1 MRAEGELIALV
12 PPKVRIVNLG
22 ARRFRNAAGPLAR
35 YLRAASPDAVLVSL
49 WPMTVVAILA
59 RLIARSKSRLVVSD
73 HSILSVQYGGSPT
86 TMGLLKATT
95 RLLYPAADARVC
107 VSASTAD
114 DLARLSGLPR
124 DRLVVIRN
132 PTATSPR
139 VANDSMIEALWNGAE
154 KRILTVGSLKPAKEH
169 GLLLRAFA
177 RLDRSIGARLMILGE
192 GPLRAELQGLAA
204 ALGIADRVVMPGFAV
219 DPWPHYRSAD
229 LFVLSSSREGYP
241 TVLLEALAAGL
252 PVVTTDCGSGPRE
265 IVGQGKFGTLVPPD
279 DADALAAAIEA
290 ALRRSHDPKP
300 GQAWVRQLGEGSVDA
315 YEALLVAADS

>member
-1 MRAEGELIALV
+1 
-12 PPKVRIVNLG
+12 
-22 ARRFRNAAGPLAR
+22 
-35 YLRAASPDAVLVSL
+35 
-49 WPMTVVAILA
+49 
-59 RLIARSKSRLVVSD
+59 
-73 HSILSVQYGGSPT
+73 
-86 TMGLLKATT
+86 
-95 RLLYPAADARVC
+95 
-107 VSASTAD
+107 
-114 DLARLSGLPR
+114 
-124 DRLVVIRN
+124 
-132 PTATSPR
+132 
-139 VANDSMIEALWNGAE
+139 MIEAFWNGAE

-177 RLDRSIGARLMILGE
+177 RLDPSIGARLMILGE

-204 ALGIADRVVMPGFAV
+204 ALGIADRIVMPGFAV

-290 ALRRSHDPKP
+290 ALRRPHDPKP